1 MYQIKISTE
10 VRYEEWIAALE
21 RYLKPRLKK
30 VGGIMAVFSE
40 HGRVSLSVAGEN
52 TCRQA
57 LNELTK
63 AAVIEVFT
71 TVVKMRYIAERLRRN
86 NLNDKTY
93 RLLLHTL
100 VAFDR
105 ECEYDILGAAFTLG
119 GEINLDGWYNFRIG
133 ELKKRWDEISALTSE
148 NSLYLNNDSNLNELL
163 RFLISAVNPKIM
175 RLEIAETPDGFTM
188 HGEPEKG
195 VLDMRGL
202 NNEQLLLYLIDLA
215 PIELVIRGNI
225 TDRNLDTRLREL
237 FDAKG
242 I

>member
-1 MYQIKISTE
+1 MFQVKISTDSQ
-10 VRYEEWIAALE
+10 YEEWIAALE
-21 RYLKPRLKK
+21 RYVKPRLARA
-30 VGGIMAVFSE
+30 GGIMAAYAEF
-40 HGRVSLSVAGEN
+40 GRVSLSVAGEN
-52 TCRQA
+52 ANKQA
-57 LNELTK
+57 LQELTK
-63 AAVIEVFT
+63 AGIIEVFT
-71 TVVKMRYIAERLRRN
+71 TVVKMRYLSERLKRN
-86 NLNDKTY
+86 RMNDKTY

-105 ECEYDILGAAFTLG
+105 ECEYDLLGSVLSFG
-119 GEINLDGWYNFRIG
+119 NEINLDGWYNFRLG
-133 ELKKRWDEISALTSE
+133 GLKKRWDEISALTSE
-148 NSLYLNNDSNLNELL
+148 NSLYLNNETNLNELL

-215 PIELVIRGNI
+215 PIELVIRGKI
-225 TDRNLDTRLREL
+225 TDRSLDTRLREL

-242 I
+242 V